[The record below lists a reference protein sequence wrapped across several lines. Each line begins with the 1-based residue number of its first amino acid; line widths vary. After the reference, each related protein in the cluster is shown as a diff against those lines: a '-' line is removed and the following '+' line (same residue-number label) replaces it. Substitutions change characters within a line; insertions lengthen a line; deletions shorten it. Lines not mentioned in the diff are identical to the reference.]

1 MFDSSLSTGRLE
13 DKGPTARTCTMRKL
27 SRSSTELLS
36 NNEGSVITF
45 VAQSFYQSKAHK
57 VVYVNPLERQ
67 KLREYLDDTSLS
79 NGQCIA
85 GHKQVRGYSREDL
98 HQKQTKRLQR
108 SRKNTVKK
116 PGHKVRR
123 KMQVEVT
130 DSSPQQRK
138 NPSKQLEKNTAI
150 RSPRKSPK
158 IAKKGV
164 KLYLQNWRKEHGG
177 KRKAKAKTK
186 SSRVAV
192 KSRKHPLQK
201 DIKLQ
206 QAREEE
212 KNRQPSASRS
222 LEFGKSIKTAP
233 VGKPAEPGET
243 KGEPGGLK
251 RELQEDEESLSNRSK
266 RRMKTGAESLDSAG
280 GEEKSGLGQEKQEL
294 EEWLWSSWE
303 QTTSDV
309 TQDTPESTTQVTPGE
324 SLEQV

>member
-1 MFDSSLSTGRLE
+1 
-13 DKGPTARTCTMRKL
+13 MRKL

-138 NPSKQLEKNTAI
+138 NPLKQLEKNTAI

-164 KLYLQNWRKEHGG
+164 KLYLQNCEKNMEESERQRQRQNLPGLL
-177 KRKAKAKTK
+177 
-186 SSRVAV
+186 SRVG
-192 KSRKHPLQK
+192 SIPCRK
-201 DIKLQ
+201 I
-206 QAREEE
+206 
-212 KNRQPSASRS
+212 
-222 LEFGKSIKTAP
+222 
-233 VGKPAEPGET
+233 
-243 KGEPGGLK
+243 
-251 RELQEDEESLSNRSK
+251 
-266 RRMKTGAESLDSAG
+266 
-280 GEEKSGLGQEKQEL
+280 
-294 EEWLWSSWE
+294 
-303 QTTSDV
+303 
-309 TQDTPESTTQVTPGE
+309 
-324 SLEQV
+324 